1 MPIIMI
7 EILSFCNSMTI
18 TIMEQSI
25 SAILTYYFEAII
37 HISIS
42 FFFPYSITLYKP
54 YIHIAADVYTNYVS
68 YSGNH

>member
-1 MPIIMI
+1 
-7 EILSFCNSMTI
+7 
-18 TIMEQSI
+18 MEQSI